1 MSAKE
6 VKARQREVA
15 RAELSLLAT
24 EALAEK
30 ARLEE
35 ERTLHF
41 FVRSQ
46 YTASHPVVS

>member
-35 ERTLHF
+35 ERRKLKE
-41 FVRSQ
+41 Q
-46 YTASHPVVS
+46 EGEAAQGA